1 MSKHPPKPSANRLK
15 QSLGQGGRGRRRAAA
30 SNAVGQNKAP
40 SRQLPEHARIPSD
53 PAEVLTTLEEV
64 EAFCSEAQ
72 SEGEVAYDTE
82 FIGEESYIPKICL
95 VQLATPQRVVLID
108 PIQGAPLDPV
118 WSLLG
123 NPAVRV
129 LVHSG
134 MQDLVPIWRATGN
147 PATNVLDTQVA
158 AGFADRSFPIALSAL
173 VEEFVGIT
181 LDKSYTFTRW
191 DQRPLRTGH
200 LEYAAD
206 DVRFLFV
213 IADALAEITA
223 ERGHDAK
230 VEEECRLLVDPK
242 TYIPDPMHRMQR
254 AVGNRKFN
262 RRQRTA
268 LLELLTLRDHIA
280 QVEDLPPRSV
290 LKDDV
295 CARVAKDMPRAKDA
309 LLAIKHFPRPVVETW
324 GDAILDLLNT
334 VREQDTATLVA
345 GSLRQESS
353 QDRSRI
359 DALLAFSSLLCW
371 REGIDSGIGASRS
384 DISRFYLEAK
394 EGQRPVGVL
403 DKGWRAELL
412 GAPLFAMLQGE
423 ASLTFRWSGG
433 PEGGDASKN
442 NQKSKG
448 KR

>member
-1 MSKHPPKPSANRLK
+1 MSQPPSKPSVNRLK

-30 SNAVGQNKAP
+30 SRAVEQEKTV
-40 SRQLPEHARIPSD
+40 SRKLPEHARIPSA
-53 PAEVLTTLEEV
+53 PAEVLTTLAEV
-64 EAFCSEAQ
+64 EAFCAEAR
-72 SEGEVAYDTE
+72 SAGEVAYDTE

-95 VQLATPQRVVLID
+95 VQVATPERVVLID
-108 PIQGAPLDPV
+108 PIQGAPLEPV
-118 WSLLG
+118 WSLLAD
-123 NPAVRV
+123 PEVRV

-134 MQDLVPIWRATGN
+134 LQDLVPIWRETGA

-173 VEEFVGIT
+173 VDEFVGIK
-181 LDKSYTFTRW
+181 LDKAYTFTRW
-191 DQRPLRTGH
+191 DQRPLRSGH

-213 IADALAEITA
+213 IADALAAMTA

-230 VEEECRLLVDPK
+230 VAEECLSLVDSN
-242 TYIPDPMHRMQR
+242 TYTPDPVHRMQR

-268 LLELLTLRDHIA
+268 LMELLTLRDHIA

-295 CARVAKDMPRAKDA
+295 CARVAKDMPKAKDA

-324 GDAILDLLNT
+324 GDAILDLLST
-334 VREQDTATLVA
+334 VRKMDTDALVG
-345 GSLRQESS
+345 GSVREESN

-359 DALLAFSSLLCW
+359 DALHAFSSLLCW
-371 REGIDSGIGASRS
+371 REGIDSGVGASRS
-384 DISRFYLEAK
+384 EISRFYLEAK
-394 EGQRPVGVL
+394 HGQRPVGVL
-403 DKGWRAELL
+403 DAGWRSELL
-412 GAPLFAMLQGE
+412 GGPLFAMLQGE
-423 ASLTFRWSGG
+423 TSLTFRWSGG
-433 PEGGDASKN
+433 PEQAEKPS
-442 NQKSKG
+442 SSPS
-448 KR
+448 

>member
-1 MSKHPPKPSANRLK
+1 MSKPPSKPSANRLK

-30 SNAVGQNKAP
+30 SRAVEQEKTV
-40 SRQLPEHARIPSD
+40 SRKLPEHARIPSA
-53 PAEVLTTLEEV
+53 PAEVLTTLAEV
-64 EAFCSEAQ
+64 EAFCAEAR
-72 SEGEVAYDTE
+72 SAGEVAYDTE

-95 VQLATPQRVVLID
+95 VQLATPERVVLID
-108 PIQGAPLDPV
+108 PIQGAPLEPV
-118 WSLLG
+118 WSLLAD
-123 NPAVRV
+123 PEVRV

-134 MQDLVPIWRATGN
+134 LQDLVPIWRETGA

-173 VEEFVGIT
+173 VDEFVGIT

-191 DQRPLRTGH
+191 DQRPLRSGH

-213 IADALAEITA
+213 IADALAAMTA

-230 VEEECRLLVDPK
+230 VAEECRSLVDPK
-242 TYIPDPMHRMQR
+242 TYTPDPVHRMQR

-268 LLELLTLRDHIA
+268 LMELLTLRDHIA

-295 CARVAKDMPRAKDA
+295 CARVAKDMPKAKDA

-324 GDAILDLLNT
+324 GDAILDLLST
-334 VREQDTATLVA
+334 VRKMDTDALVG
-345 GSLRQESS
+345 GSVREESN

-359 DALLAFSSLLCW
+359 DALHAFSSLLCW
-371 REGIDSGIGASRS
+371 REGIDSGVGASRS
-384 DISRFYLEAK
+384 EISRFYLEAK
-394 EGQRPVGVL
+394 QGQRPVGVL
-403 DKGWRAELL
+403 DTGWRSELL
-412 GAPLFAMLQGE
+412 GGPLFAMLQGE
-423 ASLTFRWSGG
+423 TSLTFRWSGG
-433 PEGGDASKN
+433 PEQAEKPS
-442 NQKSKG
+442 SSPS
-448 KR
+448 

>member
-1 MSKHPPKPSANRLK
+1 MSKPPSKSSPNRLK

-30 SNAVGQNKAP
+30 SRAVEQEKTV
-40 SRQLPEHARIPSD
+40 SRKLPEHARIPSA
-53 PAEVLTTLEEV
+53 PAEVLTSLAEV
-64 EAFCSEAQ
+64 EAFCAEAR
-72 SEGEVAYDTE
+72 SAGEVAYDTE

-108 PIQGAPLDPV
+108 PIQGAPLEPV
-118 WSLLG
+118 WSLLAD
-123 NPAVRV
+123 PEVRV

-134 MQDLVPIWRATGN
+134 LQDLVPIWRETGA

-173 VEEFVGIT
+173 VDEFVGIK
-181 LDKSYTFTRW
+181 LDKAYTFTRW
-191 DQRPLRTGH
+191 DQRPLRSGH

-213 IADALAEITA
+213 IADALAAMTA

-230 VEEECRLLVDPK
+230 VAEECLSLVDSK
-242 TYIPDPMHRMQR
+242 TYTPDPVHRMQR

-268 LLELLTLRDHIA
+268 LMELLTLRDHIA

-295 CARVAKDMPRAKDA
+295 CARVAKDMPKAKDA

-324 GDAILDLLNT
+324 GDAILELLST
-334 VREQDTATLVA
+334 VRKMDTDALVG
-345 GSLRQESS
+345 GSVREESN

-359 DALLAFSSLLCW
+359 DALHAFSSLLCW
-371 REGIDSGIGASRS
+371 REGIDSGVGASRS
-384 DISRFYLEAK
+384 EISRFYLEAK
-394 EGQRPVGVL
+394 QGRRPVGVL
-403 DKGWRAELL
+403 DTGWRSELL
-412 GAPLFAMLQGE
+412 GGPLFAMLQGE
-423 ASLTFRWSGG
+423 TSLTFRWSGG
-433 PEGGDASKN
+433 PEQAEKPS
-442 NQKSKG
+442 SSPS
-448 KR
+448 